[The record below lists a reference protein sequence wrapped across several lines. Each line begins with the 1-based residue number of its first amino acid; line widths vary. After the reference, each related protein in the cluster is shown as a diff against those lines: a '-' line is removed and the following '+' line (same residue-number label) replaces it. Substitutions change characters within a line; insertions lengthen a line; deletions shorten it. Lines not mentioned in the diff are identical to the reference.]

1 MFRRELACTIY
12 QDEVWVAGGDN
23 AGGFLDKVEILSL
36 TTETWRTGP
45 SMVKPRYGLTMEA
58 VENSLVVFGGWGGGG
73 YGGGGESTMEKLV
86 GGEWIEEP
94 LRYVH
99 AKHASVVL
107 PCQ

>member
-1 MFRRELACTIY
+1 MFRYGLACTIY
-12 QDEVWVAGGDN
+12 QDEVWVAGGYN
-23 AGGFLDKVEILSL
+23 AGDYLDKVEILSL

-58 VENSLVVFGGWGGGG
+58 VENTVAVFGGH
-73 YGGGGESTMEKLV
+73 GGGGESTMEKLV

-94 LRYVH
+94 LQYVH
-99 AKHASVVL
+99 VYHASVVL

>member
-1 MFRRELACTIY
+1 MFRYGPACTIY
-12 QDEVWVAGGDN
+12 QDEVWVAGGYNGDY
-23 AGGFLDKVEILSL
+23 LDKVEILSL

-45 SMVKPRYGLTMEA
+45 SMVKPRRALTMEA
-58 VENSLVVFGGWGGGG
+58 VENSLVVFGG

>member
-1 MFRRELACTIY
+1 MFRYGLACTIY
-12 QDEVWVAGGDN
+12 QDEVWVAGGYNGDY
-23 AGGFLDKVEILSL
+23 LDKVEILSL

-58 VENSLVVFGGWGGGG
+58 VENTVAVFGGWGGGG
-73 YGGGGESTMEKLV
+73 DSTMEKLV

-94 LRYVH
+94 LQYVH
-99 AKHASVVL
+99 NDHASVVL

>member
-1 MFRRELACTIY
+1 MFRDGLACTIY
-12 QDEVWVAGGDN
+12 QDEVWVAGGYNETDE
-23 AGGFLDKVEILSL
+23 LDKVEILSL
-36 TTETWRTGP
+36 STETWRTGP
-45 SMVKPRYGLTMEA
+45 SMVKPRYWFTMET
-58 VENSLVVFGGWGGGG
+58 VENTAVVFGG
-73 YGGGGESTMEKLV
+73 YGGESTLEKLV

>member
-1 MFRRELACTIY
+1 MFRYGLACTIY
-12 QDEVWVAGGDN
+12 QDEVWVAGGFN
-23 AGGFLDKVEILSL
+23 GGYLDKVEILSL

-58 VENSLVVFGGWGGGG
+58 VENTVAVFGGWGGGG
-73 YGGGGESTMEKLV
+73 DSTMEKLV

-94 LRYVH
+94 MQYGH

>member
-1 MFRRELACTIY
+1 MFRYGACTIY
-12 QDEVWVAGGDN
+12 QDEVWVAGGWN
-23 AGGFLDKVEILSL
+23 GGYLDKVEILSL

-45 SMVKPRYGLTMEA
+45 SMVKPRYRLTMEA
-58 VENSLVVFGGWGGGG
+58 VENTVVVFGSWAGGG
-73 YGGGGESTMEKLV
+73 GGGGESTMEKLV

-99 AKHASVVL
+99 AEHASVVL